1 MSLNVD
7 SALMQAEQDA
17 LRLQQQA
24 EQEAAMA
31 VALPLRF
38 EQNMAAFRRYIPHIA
53 DTYERYQPARPFR
66 FFCNENGQPNLEWLD
81 DGVAVYGNEPYL
93 ICETLVTEFMEKGG
107 LSKFSFSQE
116 ANPLGFMHVEY
127 LNKLNA
133 YLDDISE
140 TETQLEHVPNE
151 VPSALVFGVG
161 LGYHLGYLYE
171 RCKIGTLFLFEPD
184 LDLFYASLYCFD
196 WAPLLDYLHQENLGM
211 QILLGQDEESIVKD
225 FASAIH
231 SRGSFLIAN
240 AFIMWGYQNEKI
252 KKLIEKVQQEYFL
265 LVMGWGF
272 FDDNLIAL
280 SHTINN
286 IERGVPFLQKDRR
299 VSPQYQ
305 RTPVFIV
312 ANGPS
317 LDDAIAVIEQSK
329 DKAIIISCGS
339 AISALHKVG
348 IKPDIHVET
357 ERTKVVYD
365 FLVNLDDPE
374 YLRDVLF
381 LSTDVIHPD
390 CATLFNTSAL
400 AFKLSEPGVVLYR
413 NYFPGL
419 QPCAALGGVNPLVGN
434 IGVSAP
440 IHLGFKHLYLFGL
453 DNGYK
458 HKGHHHSR
466 LSSYYNNEESAGTLG
481 EMMYGDSQWRR
492 EGNFGGMVIS
502 NAMFDT
508 SRHVMEQALAANPD
522 VQCFNCSDGAKI
534 THTRA
539 LPSVEISFSQRVDKT
554 ALLGEIASLC
564 APIPLSKEDFSSLL
578 DVEFFNIF
586 IDKMMEEWQQPFAS
600 RNEVNQLMLRN
611 FGYLAQIAATRQQHI
626 TQTMVGSMNY
636 VFTLLSSVLYSF
648 EGEEKTLQLMKP
660 AIALWLEFLGKV
672 KAMYPRALDSVDMI
686 DNEVMALFRKK
697 AGSKV

>member
-1 MSLNVD
+1 MSVNMD
-7 SALMQAEQDA
+7 AALVKAEQEA

-31 VALPLRF
+31 AALPLRF
-38 EQNMAAFRRYIPHIA
+38 EQNMAAFRQYIPHIA
-53 DTYERYQPARPFR
+53 DMYETYQPQRPFR
-66 FFCNENGQPNLEWLD
+66 FFCNENGQPNLAWLD
-81 DGVAVYGNEPYL
+81 DEVAVYGKEPYL
-93 ICETLVTEFMEKGG
+93 ICETLVKEFMEKGA

-133 YLDDISE
+133 YLDEIASRE
-140 TETQLEHVPNE
+140 EMLAQVPHE

-171 RCKIGTLFLFEPD
+171 QCKIGTLFLFEPD
-184 LDLFYASLYCFD
+184 LDLFYGSLFCFD
-196 WAPLLDYLHQENLGM
+196 WAPLLAYLHQENLGLH
-211 QILLGQDEESIVKD
+211 ILLGQDEETIVKD
-225 FASAIH
+225 FSSAIH

-252 KKLIEKVQQEYFL
+252 RKLIEKVQQEYYL

-286 IERGVPFLQKDRR
+286 IERAVPFLKCGLRI
-299 VSPQYQ
+299 SPKHQ
-305 RTPVFIV
+305 RTPIFIV

-317 LDDAIAVIEQSK
+317 LDESIAVIRKNQ

-357 ERTKVVYD
+357 ERTKIVYD
-365 FLVNLDDPE
+365 FLVNLDDPD

-390 CATLFNTSAL
+390 CATLFDHSAL
-400 AFKLSEPGVVLYR
+400 VFKLSEPGVVLYR
-413 NYFPGL
+413 NYFSGL
-419 QPCAALGGVNPLVGN
+419 QSCAGLGGVNPLVGN
-434 IGVSAP
+434 IGISAP
-440 IHLGFKHLYLFGL
+440 VHLGFKHLYLFGL

-458 HKGHHHSR
+458 HKGHHHSK
-466 LSSYYNNEESAGTLG
+466 LSSYYNNEESAGALG
-481 EMMYGDSQWRR
+481 DLMYGDSQWQR
-492 EGNFGGMVIS
+492 EGNFGGMVTS

-508 SRHVMEQALAANPD
+508 SRRVMEQVLATNED

-534 THTRA
+534 EKTRA
-539 LPSVEISFSQRVDKT
+539 LPSAEINLLMPIDKP
-554 ALLGEIASLC
+554 ALIGEIAALC
-564 APIPLSKEDFSSLL
+564 APIPLSKQDFVPLL
-578 DVEFFNIF
+578 DIEFFNIF
-586 IDKMMEEWQQPFAS
+586 VDKMMAEWQQEFSS
-600 RNEVNQLMLRN
+600 RNELNQLMLRN

-626 TQTMVGSMNY
+626 SQTMVGSMNY
-636 VFTLLSSVLYSF
+636 VFTLLSSILYSF
-648 EGEEKTLQLMKP
+648 EGEEETLALMKP
-660 AIALWLEFLGKV
+660 AIELWLEFLGKV
-672 KAMYPRALDSVDMI
+672 REMYPKALDSVDMI

-697 AGSKV
+697 A

>member
-1 MSLNVD
+1 MPVNID
-7 SALMQAEQDA
+7 AALIKAEQDA

-24 EQEAAMA
+24 EQEAAMK

-38 EQNMAAFRRYIPHIA
+38 AQNMAAFRQYIPHIA
-53 DTYERYQPARPFR
+53 DMYEGYQPARPFK
-66 FFCNENGQPNLEWLD
+66 FFCNENGQPNLAWLD
-81 DGVAVYGNEPYL
+81 DDVAVYGAEPYL
-93 ICETLVTEFMEKGG
+93 ICETLVKEFMEKGG
-107 LSKFSFSQE
+107 LSRFSFSQE

-133 YLDDISE
+133 YLDDISARE
-140 TETQLEHVPNE
+140 ERLGQVPHE
-151 VPSALVFGVG
+151 VPSALIFGVG

-184 LDLFYASLYCFD
+184 LDLFYASLFCFD
-196 WAPLLDYLHQENLGM
+196 WAPLLTYLHQENLGLH
-211 QILLGQDEESIVKD
+211 ILLGQDEETIVKD

-252 KKLIEKVQQEYFL
+252 RKLIEKVQQEYYL

-286 IERGVPFLQKDRR
+286 IERAVPFLKKGGK
-299 VSPQYQ
+299 VPAGYS
-305 RTPVFIV
+305 RTPVFII

-317 LDDAIAVIEQSK
+317 LDDAITVIEK
-329 DKAIIISCGS
+329 NKNKAIIISCGS

-357 ERTKVVYD
+357 ERTKIVYD
-365 FLVNLDDPE
+365 FLVNLNDPD

-390 CATLFNTSAL
+390 CASLFNQSVL
-400 AFKLSEPGVVLYR
+400 AFKLSEPGVALYH
-413 NYFPGL
+413 NYFPHL
-419 QPCAALGGVNPLVGN
+419 NACAALGGVNPLVGN

-440 IHLGFKHLYLFGL
+440 IHLGFKNLYLFGL

-458 HKGHHHSR
+458 HKGHHHSK
-466 LSSYYNNEESAGTLG
+466 LSSYYNNEESAGALG
-481 EMMYGDSQWRR
+481 DMMYGDSLWRR

-508 SRHVMEQALAANPD
+508 SRRVIEQVLATNED
-522 VQCFNCSDGAKI
+522 VRCFNCSDGAKI
-534 THTRA
+534 EKARA
-539 LPSVEISFSQRVDKT
+539 LPSAEISLSMPVDKS
-554 ALLGEIASLC
+554 ALLGEIVALC
-564 APIPLSKEDFSSLL
+564 APIPLSKQDVESLL
-578 DVEFFNIF
+578 DIEFFNIF
-586 IDKMMEEWQQPFAS
+586 IDKMVAEWQHNFTS
-600 RNEVNQLMLRN
+600 RNEINQLMLRN
-611 FGYLAQIAATRQQHI
+611 FGYLAQISATRQQHI
-626 TQTMVGSMNY
+626 SQTMIGSMNY
-636 VFTLLSSVLYSF
+636 VFTLLSSILYSF
-648 EGEEKTLQLMKP
+648 EGEEETLVLMKP
-660 AIALWLEFLGKV
+660 AIELWLEFLAKV
-672 KAMYPRALDSVDMI
+672 RDMYPRALDSVDMI
-686 DNEVMALFRKK
+686 DNEVMALFRK
-697 AGSKV
+697 

>member
-1 MSLNVD
+1 MSVNLD
-7 SALMQAEQDA
+7 AALAKAEQEA
-17 LRLQQQA
+17 QRLQQQA

-38 EQNMAAFRRYIPHIA
+38 EQNMVAFRQYIPHIA
-53 DTYERYQPARPFR
+53 DTYEAYQPARPFK
-66 FFCNENGQPNLEWLD
+66 FFCTENGQPNLVWLD
-81 DGVAVYGNEPYL
+81 DDVAVYGAEPYL
-93 ICETLVTEFMEKGG
+93 ICETLVSEFMEKGA

-133 YLDDISE
+133 YLDDISAKE
-140 TETQLEHVPNE
+140 TLLGHVPSE

-252 KKLIEKVQQEYFL
+252 RKLIEKVQQEYFL

-286 IERGVPFLQKDRR
+286 IERAVPFLQHDKKI
-299 VSPQYQ
+299 SPVYQ
-305 RTPVFIV
+305 RTPVFII

-317 LDDAIAVIEQSK
+317 LDDSISVIKAHKDRAIL
-329 DKAIIISCGS
+329 ISCGS
-339 AISALHKVG
+339 AMTALHKVG

-357 ERTKVVYD
+357 ERTKIVYD
-365 FLVNLDDPE
+365 FLANLNDPDYQRE
-374 YLRDVLF
+374 ILF

-390 CATLFNTSAL
+390 CSTLFNKSMLT
-400 AFKLSEPGVVLYR
+400 FKLGEPGVTLYQ
-413 NYFPGL
+413 NHFPHL
-419 QPCAALGGVNPLVGN
+419 QPCAAFSGMNPLVGN
-434 IGVSAP
+434 IGVSLP
-440 IHLGFKHLYLFGL
+440 INLGFKNIYLFGM
-453 DNGYK
+453 DNGYRQR
-458 HKGHHHSR
+458 GHHHSKF
-466 LSSYYNNEESAGTLG
+466 SAYYNNNDKAEAFG
-481 EMMYGDSQWRR
+481 EKVYGDSQRAC
-492 EGNFGGMVIS
+492 EGNFGGVVIS
-502 NAMFDT
+502 NIMFDT
-508 SRHVMEQALAANPD
+508 SRRVTEEVLAANGD

-534 THTRA
+534 EMARP
-539 LPSVEISFSQRVDKT
+539 LPSTEIHLSQSINKSV
-554 ALLGEIASLC
+554 LIEEIAGLG
-564 APIPLSKEDFSSLL
+564 APIALSKQDLYPLL
-578 DVEFFNIF
+578 DIDFFNIF
-586 IDKMMEEWQQPFAS
+586 IDKMIDDWQCPFSS
-600 RNEVNQLMLRN
+600 RNELNQLMLRN
-611 FGYLAQIAATRQQHI
+611 FGYLAQIAATKQQHI
-626 TQTMVGSMNY
+626 AQVMIGSMNY
-636 VFTLLSSVLYSF
+636 VFSLLSTLLYSF
-648 EGEEKTLQLMKP
+648 EGEEKTLELMEP
-660 AIALWLEFLGKV
+660 AIDLWLEFLSKV
-672 KAMYPRALDSVDMI
+672 KDMYPRALDSVDMI
-686 DNEVMALFRKK
+686 DDHQTMDLFKK
-697 AGSKV
+697 

>member
-1 MSLNVD
+1 MPGNIDAILIK
-7 SALMQAEQDA
+7 AEQDA

-24 EQEAAMA
+24 EQEEAMK

-38 EQNMAAFRRYIPHIA
+38 AQNMAAFRQYIPHIA
-53 DTYERYQPARPFR
+53 DIYEDYKPARPFK
-66 FFCNENGQPNLEWLD
+66 FFCTENGQPNLAWLD
-81 DGVAVYGNEPYL
+81 DDVAMYGAEPYL
-93 ICETLVTEFMEKGG
+93 ICETLVKEFMEKGG
-107 LSKFSFSQE
+107 LSRFSFSQE

-133 YLDDISE
+133 YLDDISARE
-140 TETQLEHVPNE
+140 EMLGQVPHE

-184 LDLFYASLYCFD
+184 LDLFYASLFCFD
-196 WAPLLDYLHQENLGM
+196 WAPLLTYLHQENLGLH
-211 QILLGQDEESIVKD
+211 ILLGQDEETIVRD
-225 FASAIH
+225 FSAAIH

-240 AFIMWGYQNEKI
+240 AFIMWGYQNEKLR
-252 KKLIEKVQQEYFL
+252 KLIEKVQQEYYL

-286 IERGVPFLQKDRR
+286 IERAVPFLKKGGRIPSDY
-299 VSPQYQ
+299 S
-305 RTPVFIV
+305 RTPVFII

-317 LDDAIAVIEQSK
+317 LDDAISVIEKNK

-357 ERTKVVYD
+357 ERTKIVYD
-365 FLVNLDDPE
+365 FLINLNDPD

-390 CATLFNTSAL
+390 CASLFNRSAL
-400 AFKLSEPGVVLYR
+400 AFKLSEPGVTLYH
-413 NYFPGL
+413 NHFPHL
-419 QPCAALGGVNPLVGN
+419 NACAALGGVNPLVGN

-440 IHLGFKHLYLFGL
+440 IHLGFKNLYLFGL

-458 HKGHHHSR
+458 HKGHHHSK
-466 LSSYYNNEESAGTLG
+466 LSSYYNNEESAGALG
-481 EMMYGDSQWRR
+481 DIMYGDNQWQR

-502 NAMFDT
+502 NAMFDA
-508 SRHVMEQALAANPD
+508 SRHVIEQALAANPD
-522 VQCFNCSDGAKI
+522 VQCFNCSDGVRIMQA
-534 THTRA
+534 RA
-539 LPSVEISFSQRVDKT
+539 LPSSEISFSLLVDKP
-554 ALLGEIASLC
+554 ARLEEIAALY
-564 APIPLSKEDFSSLL
+564 APIPLCKQDFSSLL

-586 IDKMMEEWQQPFAS
+586 IDKMVAEWQQSFTS
-600 RNEVNQLMLRN
+600 RNEINQLMLRN
-611 FGYLAQIAATRQQHI
+611 FGYLAQISATRQQHI
-626 TQTMVGSMNY
+626 SQTMIGSMNY
-636 VFTLLSSVLYSF
+636 VFTLLSSILYSF
-648 EGEEKTLQLMKP
+648 EGEEETLVLMKP
-660 AIALWLEFLGKV
+660 AIELWLEFLAKV
-672 KAMYPRALDSVDMI
+672 REMYPRALDSVDMI
-686 DNEVMALFRKK
+686 DNEVMALFRK
-697 AGSKV
+697 

>member
-1 MSLNVD
+1 MPVNID
-7 SALMQAEQDA
+7 AALIKAEQDA

-24 EQEAAMA
+24 EQEAAMK

-38 EQNMAAFRRYIPHIA
+38 AQNMAAFRQYIPHIA
-53 DTYERYQPARPFR
+53 DMYEDYQPARPFK
-66 FFCNENGQPNLEWLD
+66 FFCNENGQPNLAWLD
-81 DGVAVYGNEPYL
+81 DDVAVYGAEPYL
-93 ICETLVTEFMEKGG
+93 ICETLVKEFMEKGG
-107 LSKFSFSQE
+107 LSRFSFSQE

-133 YLDDISE
+133 YLDDISARE
-140 TETQLEHVPNE
+140 ERLGQVPHE
-151 VPSALVFGVG
+151 VPSALIFGVG

-184 LDLFYASLYCFD
+184 LDLFYASLFCFD
-196 WAPLLDYLHQENLGM
+196 WAPLLTYLHQENLGLH
-211 QILLGQDEESIVKD
+211 ILLGQDEETIVKD

-252 KKLIEKVQQEYFL
+252 RKLIEKVQQEYYL

-286 IERGVPFLQKDRR
+286 IERAVPFLKKGGRIPSDY
-299 VSPQYQ
+299 S
-305 RTPVFIV
+305 RTPVFII

-317 LDDAIAVIEQSK
+317 LDDAITVIEK
-329 DKAIIISCGS
+329 NKNKAIIISCGS

-357 ERTKVVYD
+357 ERTKIVYD
-365 FLVNLDDPE
+365 FLVNLNDPD

-390 CATLFNTSAL
+390 CASLFNQSAL
-400 AFKLSEPGVVLYR
+400 AFKLSEPGVALYH
-413 NYFPGL
+413 NYFPHL
-419 QPCAALGGVNPLVGN
+419 NACAALGGVNPLVGN

-440 IHLGFKHLYLFGL
+440 IHLGFKNLYLFGL

-458 HKGHHHSR
+458 HKGHHHSK
-466 LSSYYNNEESAGTLG
+466 LSSYYNNEESAGALG
-481 EMMYGDSQWRR
+481 EMMYGDSLWRR

-508 SRHVMEQALAANPD
+508 SRRVIEQVLATNED
-522 VQCFNCSDGAKI
+522 VRCFNCSDGAKI
-534 THTRA
+534 EKARA
-539 LPSVEISFSQRVDKT
+539 LPSAEISLSMPVDKS
-554 ALLGEIASLC
+554 ALLGEIVALC
-564 APIPLSKEDFSSLL
+564 APIPLSKQDVESLL
-578 DVEFFNIF
+578 DIEFFNIF
-586 IDKMMEEWQQPFAS
+586 IDKMVAEWQHNFTS
-600 RNEVNQLMLRN
+600 RNEINQLMLRN
-611 FGYLAQIAATRQQHI
+611 FGYLAQISATRQQHI
-626 TQTMVGSMNY
+626 SQTMIGSMNY
-636 VFTLLSSVLYSF
+636 VFTLLSSILYSF
-648 EGEEKTLQLMKP
+648 EGEEETLVLMKP
-660 AIALWLEFLGKV
+660 AIELWLEFLAKV
-672 KAMYPRALDSVDMI
+672 RDMYPRALDSVDMI
-686 DNEVMALFRKK
+686 DNEVMALFRK
-697 AGSKV
+697 

>member
-1 MSLNVD
+1 MSLNIDATLVK
-7 SALMQAEQDA
+7 AEQDA

-31 VALPLRF
+31 MALPLRF
-38 EQNMAAFRRYIPHIA
+38 EQNMAAFRQYIPHIA
-53 DTYERYQPARPFR
+53 DMYEAYQPARPFR
-66 FFCNENGQPNLEWLD
+66 FFCNENGQPNLAWLD
-81 DGVAVYGNEPYL
+81 DDVAVYGAEPYL

-133 YLDDISE
+133 YLDDISARE
-140 TETQLEHVPNE
+140 VMLDRVPHE
-151 VPSALVFGVG
+151 VPSALIFGVG

-171 RCKIGTLFLFEPD
+171 QCKIGTLFLFEPD
-184 LDLFYASLYCFD
+184 LDLFYGSLFCFD
-196 WAPLLDYLHQENLGM
+196 WTPLLAYLHQENLGLH
-211 QILLGQDEESIVKD
+211 ILLGQDEETIVKD

-240 AFIMWGYQNEKI
+240 AFIMWGDQGDKI
-252 KKLIEKVQQEYFL
+252 KKLIEKVQQEYYL

-299 VSPQYQ
+299 ISPQYQ
-305 RTPVFIV
+305 RTPIFII

-317 LDDAIAVIEQSK
+317 LDESIAVIAENR
-329 DKAIIISCGS
+329 DKAILISCGS

-357 ERTKVVYD
+357 ERTKIVYD
-365 FLVNLDDPE
+365 FLVNLDDPD

-390 CATLFNTSAL
+390 CATLFNNSAL
-400 AFKLSEPGVVLYR
+400 GFKLSEPGVVLYQ
-413 NYFPGL
+413 NYFSQL
-419 QPCAALGGVNPLVGN
+419 KPCAGLGGVNPLVGN
-434 IGVSAP
+434 IGISAP

-458 HKGHHHSR
+458 HKGHHHSK
-466 LSSYYNNEESAGTLG
+466 LSSYYNDEENAGALG
-481 EMMYGDSQWRR
+481 EMMYGDSLWQR

-508 SRHVMEQALAANPD
+508 SRRVMEQVLATND
-522 VQCFNCSDGAKI
+522 EVRCFNCSDGARIEKA
-534 THTRA
+534 RA
-539 LPSVEISFSQRVDKT
+539 LPSTEISLSLPIDKS
-554 ALLGEIASLC
+554 ALLGEISALC
-564 APIPLSKEDFSSLL
+564 EPIPLSKQDFSPLL
-578 DVEFFNIF
+578 DVEFFNVF
-586 IDKMMEEWQQPFAS
+586 IDKMMDEWQQPFSS
-600 RNEVNQLMLRN
+600 RNELNQLMLRN

-626 TQTMVGSMNY
+626 SQTMVGSMNY
-636 VFTLLSSVLYSF
+636 VFTLLSSILYSF
-648 EGEEKTLQLMKP
+648 EGEEETLVLMQP
-660 AIALWLEFLGKV
+660 AIELWLEFLGKV
-672 KAMYPRALDSVDMI
+672 REMYPRALDSVDMI

-697 AGSKV
+697 A